1 MHALDV
7 NNLTDRY
14 VAAIKSIEFVS
25 FPCSSSCL
33 TFVATHTQ

>member
-14 VAAIKSIEFVS
+14 VAAIKVLNS
-25 FPCSSSCL
+25 FPFL
-33 TFVATHTQ
+33 VQVVV